1 MPGGNEAGKRGTCGR
16 VTRGALTA
24 AHPPRETSSSV
35 TRRLARA
42 LAEQRVSTSSTAA
55 QPIPGE
61 PLVVNSAA
69 AARER
74 AERLHQTGR
83 YAGVD
88 AYSITV
94 DEEAGDYSE
103 PVFHARLGMVPDY
116 EG

>member
-1 MPGGNEAGKRGTCGR
+1 MANATRHIVQPYTLRRQRG
-16 VTRGALTA
+16 
-24 AHPPRETSSSV
+24 REPAPV
-35 TRRLARA
+35 
-42 LAEQRVSTSSTAA
+42 
-55 QPIPGE
+55 PGE

-74 AERLHQTGR
+74 AEKLHQTGR

-88 AYSITV
+88 AYSVTV

-103 PVFHARLGMVPDY
+103 PVFHARLGMVPDH